1 MPKLTASSP
10 FQGYLPS
17 LLSLPKIIQLGY
29 CTFTHQALK
38 KQLLRAG
45 SAPQTVPV
53 VRSKE
58 QLVET
63 LLTVSWSSFNIAKQN
78 QHLQAKQINKD
89 LLKKVSFLS
98 ACKASSRVK
107 GKSNQRALV
116 RFSCIVRPNISRYEG
131 ALSIACVPIWIR
143 MPVIT
148 IVLLLFVTSMVKP
161 PGCRRQITKEYHH
174 SG

>member
-10 FQGYLPS
+10 FQGYFPS
-17 LLSLPKIIQLGY
+17 LLPLPKIIQLGY
-29 CTFTHQALK
+29 CTFIHQALK

-78 QHLQAKQINKD
+78 QQAD
-89 LLKKVSFLS
+89 
-98 ACKASSRVK
+98 KA
-107 GKSNQRALV
+107 N
-116 RFSCIVRPNISRYEG
+116 
-131 ALSIACVPIWIR
+131 
-143 MPVIT
+143 
-148 IVLLLFVTSMVKP
+148 
-161 PGCRRQITKEYHH
+161 
-174 SG
+174 